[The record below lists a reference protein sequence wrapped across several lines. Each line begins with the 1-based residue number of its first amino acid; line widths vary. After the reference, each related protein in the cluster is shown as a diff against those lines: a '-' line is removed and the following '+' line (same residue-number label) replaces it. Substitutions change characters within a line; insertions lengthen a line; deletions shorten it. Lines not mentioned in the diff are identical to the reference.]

1 MQELS
6 GVVIEGDKIAGTLG
20 YPTANLEVT
29 GETASHGIYAGWVL
43 LDDGEFPAIAII
55 GVDDKTE
62 IHILDWEGDL
72 YGKQIA
78 MSLVDKVR
86 DIEDYTERE
95 ELLAQIE
102 RDIESVKELLDI
114 NV

>member
-1 MQELS
+1 MRELS
-6 GVVIEGDKIAGTLG
+6 GIVIEGDKVARTLG

-29 GETASHGIYAGWVL
+29 GANARDGIYAGWVL

-62 IHILDWEGDL
+62 IHIINWEGDL
-72 YGKQIA
+72 YGQQIA
-78 MSLVDKVR
+78 MTLVDKIR

-95 ELLAQIE
+95 ELLGQIE
-102 RDIESVKELLDI
+102 RDIEAAKELLDI

>member
-6 GVVIEGDKIAGTLG
+6 GIVIEGDKIARTLG

-29 GETASHGIYAGWVL
+29 SENTNDGIYAGWAL
-43 LDDGEFPAIAII
+43 LDDGEFPALAIV

-62 IHILDWEGDL
+62 IHIIGWEGNL
-72 YGKQIA
+72 YGQQIA
-78 MSLVDKVR
+78 MSIVDKIR
-86 DIEDYTERE
+86 DIEEYVERE
-95 ELLAQIE
+95 ELLEQIE
-102 RDIESVKELLDI
+102 RDIDAAKELLDI

>member
-6 GVVIEGDKIAGTLG
+6 GVVIEGDKVARTLG

-29 GETASHGIYAGWVL
+29 GETADQGIYAGWAL
-43 LDDGEFPAIAII
+43 LDDGEYAAVAIV

-72 YGKQIA
+72 YGQQVA
-78 MSLVDKVR
+78 MSLVDRIR
-86 DIEDYTERE
+86 DVEEYTERE
-95 ELLAQIE
+95 KLLRQIE
-102 RDIESVKELLDI
+102 LDIEAAKELLDI
-114 NV
+114 HV